1 MSRPVTIAIVG
12 AGSRGTTY
20 ATCAARTDRARVV
33 ALAEPREFPRATLAA
48 EHAVPTETVFADW
61 RELADRPRLAD
72 VAVIATQDRA
82 HAEPAVALARRG
94 YHLLLEKP
102 MATTEA
108 DCERIVRAAEE
119 AGVLLAVCHVLRYT
133 PYSRR
138 LKDIVDS
145 GRIGDVVTV
154 EHLEP
159 VGWWHHAHSY
169 VRGNWR
175 REDESTF
182 MLMAKSCHDLDWLAH
197 VIGRPAV
204 RVSSFG
210 GLYEFRPE
218 RRPPGAADRCLD
230 CAVEPTCPYSAPRIY
245 LPLVRQPERHWP
257 LSVVTDDRTEAGVRA
272 ALREGPY
279 GRCVYACDNDVVD
292 HQVVDIEYTGGVTA
306 SFTMTAF
313 APVGH
318 RRTRIFG
325 TRGSLEGDG
334 ESITVHD
341 FLGGTEVIRIDTAGA
356 TADDGHGGGDQAIVD
371 AFVAGVAE
379 GDPGRI
385 LTSGR
390 DSLATHRL
398 VWAAE
403 RARRTGSVVNVD
415 SVDSVDSVINVD
427 SLTSAPIPEET
438 R

>member
-1 MSRPVTIAIVG
+1 MTVAIVG
-12 AGSRGTTY
+12 AGSRGATY
-20 ATCAARTDRARVV
+20 AARATATGKARVV
-33 ALAEPREFPRATLAA
+33 AVAEPRPAAQKALADSYDVPP
-48 EHAVPTETVFADW
+48 EAVFDDW
-61 RELADRPRLAD
+61 RDLLARPRLAD
-72 VAVIATQDRA
+72 IAVIATQDQE
-82 HAEPAVALARRG
+82 HMEPAVELARRG

-108 DCERIVRAAEE
+108 ACEAIVRAAEE

-133 PYSRR
+133 PYTR
-138 LKDIVDS
+138 LLKSIVDS
-145 GRIGDVVTV
+145 GRIGDIVSV

-175 REDESTF
+175 REAESTF

-197 VIGRPAV
+197 VIGRPAA

-218 RRPPGAADRCLD
+218 RKPAGAADRCLD
-230 CAVEPTCPYSAPRIY
+230 CAVEPDCPYSAPRIY
-245 LPLVRQPERHWP
+245 LPFLDEPDRVWP
-257 LSVVTDDRTEAGVRA
+257 LSVVTTDRTEEGVRN
-272 ALREGPY
+272 ALRDGPY

-292 HQVVDIEYTGGVTA
+292 HQVVGIEYTGGVTA

-313 APVGH
+313 APVSH
-318 RRTRIFG
+318 RKTRVFG
-325 TRGSLEGDG
+325 TRGSLDGDG

-341 FLGGTEVIRIDTAGA
+341 FLTGPETVRPLPAGGA
-356 TADDGHGGGDQAIVD
+356 TADDGHGGGDQGLVD
-371 AFVAGVAE
+371 AFIEAVRT
-379 GDPGRI
+379 GDRSLI
-385 LTSGR
+385 LTNGR
-390 DSLATHRL
+390 DSLESHRL

-403 RARRTGSVVNVD
+403 RARRTGTVVN
-415 SVDSVDSVINVD
+415 
-427 SLTSAPIPEET
+427 LEGT

>member
-1 MSRPVTIAIVG
+1 MTVAIVG
-12 AGSRGTTY
+12 AGSRGTAY
-20 ATCAARTDRARVV
+20 AAHAATTGRARVV
-33 ALAEPREFPRATLAA
+33 VVAEPRPAARKALVDAHDVPRAG
-48 EHAVPTETVFADW
+48 VFEDW
-61 RELADRPRLAD
+61 RDLLAQPRLAD
-72 VAVIATQDRA
+72 VAVITTQDQS
-82 HAEPAVALARRG
+82 HVEPAVELARRG

-108 DCERIVRAAEE
+108 DCEEIVRATED

-133 PYSRR
+133 PYSRA

-145 GRIGDVVTV
+145 GRIGDIVSV

-182 MLMAKSCHDLDWLAH
+182 MLMAKSCHDVDWLAH
-197 VIGRPAV
+197 VIGRRAV

-218 RRPPGAADRCLD
+218 RKPEGAAERCLD
-230 CAVEPTCPYSAPRIY
+230 CAVEPECPYSAPRIY
-245 LPLVRQPERHWP
+245 LPFLAEPDRVWP
-257 LSVVTDDRTEAGVRA
+257 LSVLTADRTEEGVRN
-272 ALREGPY
+272 ALRHGPY

-292 HQVVDIEYTGGVTA
+292 HQVVNIEYTGGVTA

-313 APVGH
+313 APVSH
-318 RRTRIFG
+318 RKTRVFG
-325 TRGSLEGDG
+325 TRGSIEGDG
-334 ESITVHD
+334 ETITVHD
-341 FLGGTEVIRIDTAGA
+341 FLTGPDVVRPRATGGA
-356 TADDGHGGGDQAIVD
+356 TADDGHGGGDQALVD
-371 AFVAGVAE
+371 AFIEAVRT
-379 GDPGRI
+379 GDPNLI
-385 LTSGR
+385 LTNGR
-390 DSLATHRL
+390 DSLESHRL

-403 RARRTGSVVNVD
+403 RARRTGTVVT
-415 SVDSVDSVINVD
+415 
-427 SLTSAPIPEET
+427 LEGT

>member
-1 MSRPVTIAIVG
+1 MVTVAIVG
-12 AGSRGTTY
+12 AGSRGSTY
-20 ATCAARTDRARVV
+20 AARATATGKARVV
-33 ALAEPREFPRATLAA
+33 AVAEPRAGARQALVD
-48 EHAVPTETVFADW
+48 EHEVPHVFEDW
-61 RELADRPRLAD
+61 RELAARPRLAD
-72 VAVIATQDRA
+72 VAVIATQDQE
-82 HAEPAVALARRG
+82 HMEPAIELARRG

-108 DCERIVRAAEE
+108 ACEAIVRAAEE
-119 AGVLLAVCHVLRYT
+119 AGVMLAVCHVLRYT
-133 PYSRR
+133 PYTRAMKS
-138 LKDIVDS
+138 IVDS
-145 GRIGDVVTV
+145 GRIGDVVSV

-197 VIGRPAV
+197 IVGRPAV

-218 RRPPGAADRCLD
+218 RKPHGAADRCLD
-230 CAVEPTCPYSAPRIY
+230 CSVEPDCPYSAPRIY
-245 LPLVRQPERHWP
+245 LPFLKEPDRVWP
-257 LSVVTDDRTEAGVRA
+257 LSVVTAERTADGVLK
-272 ALREGPY
+272 ALRDGPY

-313 APVGH
+313 APVSH
-318 RRTRIFG
+318 RKTRVFG
-325 TRGSLEGDG
+325 TRGSLDGDG
-334 ESITVHD
+334 ETITVHD
-341 FLGGTEVIRIDTAGA
+341 FLTGPEVVTPTYSGGA
-356 TADDGHGGGDQAIVD
+356 TADDGHGGGDQGLVN
-371 AFVAGVAE
+371 AFIEAVRT
-379 GDPGRI
+379 GDPNLI
-385 LTSGR
+385 LTNGR
-390 DSLATHRL
+390 DSLRSHRL

-403 RARRTGSVVNVD
+403 DARRTGTVVN
-415 SVDSVDSVINVD
+415 
-427 SLTSAPIPEET
+427 LKGTP